1 MELEDKFKLSKQ
13 AVLAAIFSN
22 LFATGFVVTFNVL
35 EQQKHGYYSL
45 YHIAQSLLVTYILY
59 GNLHDLVWSNSN
71 TPDYKIKLN
80 KLMNMIKRSTGP

>member
-35 EQQKHGYYSL
+35 EQ
-45 YHIAQSLLVTYILY
+45 
-59 GNLHDLVWSNSN
+59 
-71 TPDYKIKLN
+71 
-80 KLMNMIKRSTGP
+80 